1 MSYRQLRPLRPRVVS
16 SLSWATRRGNIV
28 EKIFEMVHGVTLVGL
43 GAADCSATTGGGV
56 RGSRRRP
63 LSSAELSRLPL
74 SSAGIRNLDHRGS
87 CVEAQEESGSHGSNL
102 GALDRLSHRWMTLD
116 GRRAR
121 LLLSAKRPS
130 NCAASKKSAITCT
143 MDVRDLLREIFYIL

>member
-1 MSYRQLRPLRPRVVS
+1 
-16 SLSWATRRGNIV
+16 
-28 EKIFEMVHGVTLVGL
+28 MVHGVTLVGL

-130 NCAASKKSAITCT
+130 NCAASKKSAIYSYDHAVAVGIQTGPCGKQRR
-143 MDVRDLLREIFYIL
+143 VRNRYRKSRRRQHSERCCQQR